1 MENRELF
8 EHRRGLCFRT
18 EIQVAD
24 EDGGAWMIEDLDGH
38 EICWIFEY
46 SDGWK
51 RKTPL
56 ANHPQGRY
64 ESFRAALD
72 AHVAAIN
79 ASGGLQ
85 SDELFWMGGGLPR
98 WNWTVAELAE

>member
-1 MENRELF
+1 MLNVPEVF
-8 EHRRGLCFRT
+8 EHRLGSCVRT
-18 EIQVAD
+18 EIQVGD
-24 EDGGAWMIEDLDGH
+24 KEGGSWMVEDLDGN

-56 ANHPQGRY
+56 ANYPQGRY

-72 AHVAAIN
+72 AHLAAIE
-79 ASGGLQ
+79 ASGGVQ
-85 SDELFWMGGGLPR
+85 TDDLFWMGEGMPR
-98 WNWTVAELAE
+98 WSG

>member
-1 MENRELF
+1 MLNLPEVL
-8 EHRRGLCFRT
+8 EHRLGSCVRA

-24 EDGGAWMIEDLDGH
+24 EDGGSWMVEDLDGT

-56 ANHPQGRY
+56 ANYPQGRY

-72 AHVAAIN
+72 AHVAAID
-79 ASGGLQ
+79 ASGGVQ
-85 SDELFWMGGGLPR
+85 ADELFWMGEGMPR
-98 WNWTVAELAE
+98 WSSTVG